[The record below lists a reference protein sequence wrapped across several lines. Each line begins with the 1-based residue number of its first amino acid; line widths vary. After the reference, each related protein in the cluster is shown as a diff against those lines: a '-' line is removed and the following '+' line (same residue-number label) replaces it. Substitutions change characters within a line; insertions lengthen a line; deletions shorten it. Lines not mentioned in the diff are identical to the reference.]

1 MYPRSRDRLVRTGH
15 GSVVL
20 TLPGESCMI
29 RRGRCC
35 KKCAR
40 GAPSLLT
47 ALERRVGA
55 LVVPGDLELLDGAGV
70 GYVTWVRWHH
80 EVRVKEEGAKALRL
94 IYAGL
99 KFREDRPWPLPP
111 GIQYWNE
118 SCGIYTYVSGR
129 ASTGQGSAC
138 RQNCLRAETIGALN
152 NDWTKYRYSGPV
164 LGEPGV
170 VLERA
175 VVAWGHRDEYPH
187 DVVLTWHRYVER
199 APPGEGRKMVRPGG
213 TIATFC
219 PPLAPLAPHD
229 LVFRLPNH

>member
-1 MYPRSRDRLVRTGH
+1 MAIATRH
-15 GSVVL
+15 SV
-20 TLPGESCMI
+20 
-29 RRGRCC
+29 
-35 KKCAR
+35 
-40 GAPSLLT
+40 
-47 ALERRVGA
+47 LERVMRHLHVRLG
-55 LVVPGDLELLDGAGV
+55 PGLDG
-70 GYVTWVRWHH
+70 
-80 EVRVKEEGAKALRL
+80 
-94 IYAGL
+94 
-99 KFREDRPWPLPP
+99 
-111 GIQYWNE
+111 
-118 SCGIYTYVSGR
+118 S
-129 ASTGQGSAC
+129 

-213 TIATFC
+213 TVATFC